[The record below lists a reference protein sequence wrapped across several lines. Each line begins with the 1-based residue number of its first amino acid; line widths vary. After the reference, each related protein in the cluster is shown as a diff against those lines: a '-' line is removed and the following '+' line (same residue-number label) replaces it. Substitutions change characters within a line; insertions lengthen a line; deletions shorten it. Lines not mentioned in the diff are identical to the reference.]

1 MKKKSALQPKD
12 FQEYILPKII
22 YLGYQDIKI
31 VQEDLVDA
39 QGCYQAEQSKIR
51 IKEGME
57 GREQLNTV
65 LHEILH
71 AIVYAYGLKKE
82 FKTDEDEE
90 KIVNALGNGLTEVL
104 VRNKE
109 LVEFIGKSV

>member
-1 MKKKSALQPKD
+1 MKNPPVKRKEFVKYVFVPNLIK
-12 FQEYILPKII
+12 
-22 YLGYQDIKI
+22 LGYQDIKI

-51 IKEGME
+51 IKEGLE

-71 AIVYAYGLKKE
+71 AIVYAYGLKKD
-82 FKTDEDEE
+82 FKTDEEEE

-109 LVEFIGKSV
+109 LVTFIEKSV

>member
-1 MKKKSALQPKD
+1 MKKIPPTHK
-12 FQEYILPKII
+12 EYILPATIKI
-22 YLGYQDIKI
+22 GYQDIK
-31 VQEDLVDA
+31 VSEEDLVDS
-39 QGCYQAEQSKIR
+39 QGCYQAELSKIR
-51 IKEGME
+51 IKEGLD

-71 AIVYAYGLKKE
+71 AIVYTYGLKKD
-82 FKTDEDEE
+82 FKTDEEEE

-109 LVEFIGKSV
+109 LVAFIGKSV